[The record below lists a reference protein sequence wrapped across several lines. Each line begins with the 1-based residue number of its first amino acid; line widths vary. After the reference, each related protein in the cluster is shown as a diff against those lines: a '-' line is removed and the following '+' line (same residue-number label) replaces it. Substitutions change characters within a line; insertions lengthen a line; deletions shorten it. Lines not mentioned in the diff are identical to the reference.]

1 MGAPAGAPMSHEG
14 LSLLVKPMT
23 NGRLSK
29 PWAQR
34 LLVNGKPVNIGL
46 GSYLI
51 VTLAEPRAE
60 ALTNRR
66 AKEKGVDP
74 RIAFTNNKL
83 KDIKSLMVQIEKCA
97 PTTLM
102 CLKHKEKTI

>member
-51 VTLAEPRAE
+51 VTLAEPRVE

-74 RIAFTNNKL
+74 RAVVPAFAGAADFMKIPVCN
-83 KDIKSLMVQIEKCA
+83 
-97 PTTLM
+97 
-102 CLKHKEKTI
+102 